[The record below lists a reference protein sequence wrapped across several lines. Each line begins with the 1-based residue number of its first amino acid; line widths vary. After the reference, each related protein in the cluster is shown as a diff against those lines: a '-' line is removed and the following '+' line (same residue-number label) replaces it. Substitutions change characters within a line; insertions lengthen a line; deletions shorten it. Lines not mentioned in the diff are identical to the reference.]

1 MSVPFTLFVLSATA
15 LLPCRFR
22 RRVFLLWCVFTPP
35 ILVRFAPIY
44 GAFAPH
50 LVFLWCVST
59 PPFWCVCTPVRLHPT
74 FSCDYTPPFLRSRFR
89 AVRLYPTS
97 NSTTSMNG
105 FVALHRG
112 HHMCFMCPAGRF
124 LLSLPV
130 AYIFS
135 PHALHL
141 KVLIYLFVFLI
152 SLPTEIRQTV
162 FRTRLCTLLPYRVLC
177 VRFYGNSWDRK
188 GRQIP
193 AP

>member
-1 MSVPFTLFVLSATA
+1 MV
-15 LLPCRFR
+15 RFDPTY
-22 RRVFLLWCVFTPP
+22 FGAFCPHIWCVCTPP
-35 ILVRFAPIY
+35 CFSLVRFDPTFLVRLY
-44 GAFAPH
+44 PSAFAPH
-50 LVFLWCVST
+50 L
-59 PPFWCVCTPVRLHPT
+59 FW
-74 FSCDYTPPFLRSRFR
+74 CDYTPPFLWSRFR

-97 NSTTSMNG
+97 NSATSTNG
-105 FVALHRG
+105 FIALHRG
-112 HHMCFMCPAGRF
+112 HHMCFMCPAGRL

-135 PHALHL
+135 PHAPHL

-188 GRQIP
+188 GQQIP